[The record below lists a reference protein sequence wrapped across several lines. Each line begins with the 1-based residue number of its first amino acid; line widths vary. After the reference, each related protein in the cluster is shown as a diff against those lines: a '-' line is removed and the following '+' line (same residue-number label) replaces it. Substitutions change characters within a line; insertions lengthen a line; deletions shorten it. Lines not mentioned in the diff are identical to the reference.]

1 MPQGL
6 ARLAQPKITYQG
18 QDVSAAWVAKL
29 KHLTWKRSVGQ
40 NKRADTISIVLAD
53 PDGTFR
59 RTYNVIAKQQIQL
72 QVESFNWNYPGEHRM
87 SDATQ
92 MEITRIEIH
101 MNKQGGSELHI
112 EASSIPPSSGFR
124 LTKKSRTAV
133 KTDLKTI
140 TEQIAKDHGWK
151 LQYNASENPQ
161 VGYAVQHD
169 QSDAAWL
176 ERFCH
181 ERDLTYKPK
190 NGTLTIMGNQD
201 MEAKAVVGT
210 IVAPTPGNPG
220 GINGRGIISVRLHE
234 DVEDTYAHSVVT
246 SKDVQTGK
254 ITTGQAD
261 APDPKGP
268 VLTSPEKPL
277 TGPAVPWVKGET
289 YEVSR

>member
-6 ARLAQPKITYQG
+6 NRLAQPRITYNG
-18 QDVSAAWVAKL
+18 QDVSATWVAKI
-29 KHLTWKRSVGQ
+29 KHLTWKRAMGQ

-72 QVESFNWNYPGEHRM
+72 QVETYNWTYPGEHRM

-92 MEITRIEIH
+92 MEITRIEIT
-101 MNKQGGSELHI
+101 MNKGGGSELHI

-124 LTKKSRTAV
+124 LGKKSRTAV

-140 TEQIAKDHGWK
+140 AEQIAKDHGWK
-151 LQYNASENPQ
+151 LKYEASVNPQ
-161 VGYAVQHD
+161 VAYAVQHD

-181 ERDLTYKPK
+181 EQDLTYKPK
-190 NGTLTIMGNQD
+190 NGVLTIMGTQD
-201 MEAKAVVGT
+201 LEAKPPVGT
-210 IVAPTPGNPG
+210 IVAPRPGNPG
-220 GINGRGIISVRLHE
+220 GINGHGIIQIRLLE
-234 DVEDTYAHSVVT
+234 DVEDTYAHSVLT
-246 SKDVQTGK
+246 SKDIQTGK

-261 APDPKGP
+261 DTDSKGP
-268 VLTSPEKPL
+268 VLNEVEKPL
-277 TGPAVPWVKGET
+277 TGPAREPTAEMYQVK
-289 YEVSR
+289 R